1 MVMLQGMST
10 AVYFACYYC
19 ELPYVAER
27 EELTSQHSG
36 TIDCVNCN
44 QSRSGGS
51 TSTISKTVVQ
61 CSRIGRPAT
70 ESDCPKLL

>member
-44 QSRSGGS
+44 QVAFGWFDFYDLKNCRP
-51 TSTISKTVVQ
+51 VQ
-61 CSRIGRPAT
+61 PNRPPRDGIGL
-70 ESDCPKLL
+70 S